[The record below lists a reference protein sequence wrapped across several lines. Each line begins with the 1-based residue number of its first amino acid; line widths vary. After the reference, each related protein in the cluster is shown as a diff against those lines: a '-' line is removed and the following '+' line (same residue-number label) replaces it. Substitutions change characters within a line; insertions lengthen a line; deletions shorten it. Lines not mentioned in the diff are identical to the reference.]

1 MIGQTISHYHIVEKL
16 GGGGMGVVY
25 KAEDTRLHRLVAL
38 KFLPSEMTH
47 DSPSLHRFQ
56 REAQAASAL
65 NHPNICTIYDIG
77 EQDGRRFIVMEYLE
91 GKTLKH
97 TIAGQ
102 PMEIEQIFDVGIEVT
117 DALSAAHSAGVVH
130 RDIKPANIFITK
142 WGRAKILDF
151 GLAKVL
157 SRATS
162 AAEATTI
169 STDVTV
175 SEEYLTSPGIAVG
188 TIAYMSPEQARAQ
201 ELDSRTDLFSFGTV
215 MYEMC
220 TGVLPF
226 RGEGAGVIFEA
237 ILRRAPA
244 PAVRFN
250 PDLPADLE
258 RIVNKCLEKDRN
270 LRYQHAS
277 DVRAD
282 LQRLKRDTE
291 SARVSAVASCHERE
305 ERYIFVA
312 FNTRLPYWQEAE
324 AGFKDAARQ
333 MGVEIE
339 LMGSAVCSPDEELAA
354 FQQAVSQKPSGILL
368 AASSA
373 ELFRSPIN
381 SAIERGIPVICMDAD
396 SPESKRI
403 LFIGTDNFRAGQE
416 SGTRM
421 GDLLKGKGN
430 VVVVTIPGQ
439 PNVHDRLRGVEEA
452 LKRFPGMKIVQS
464 IDDRADP
471 RNAYDAI
478 SALMQCKDRPDGI
491 ICLEASGGAGSAD
504 ALHRLDLTGKIPIV
518 AFDNDPETLDW
529 IQRGAIAATVVQKPY
544 VMSYYGLKFLDD
556 LHHNAVHEF
565 RDSKEASD
573 TWTWGPPR
581 LPWTRW
587 PPMPVW
593 VDTGTVLVDKN
604 NLVAFRE
611 AFAARAKAVS
621 AATILPNMK
630 GS

>member
-1 MIGQTISHYHIVEKL
+1 MISQTISHYHIVEKL

-56 REAQAASAL
+56 REARAASAL
-65 NHPNICTIYDIG
+65 NHPNICTIYDID
-77 EQDGRRFIVMEYLE
+77 EQDGRPFIVMEYLE

-97 TIAGQ
+97 TIAAQ

-142 WGRAKILDF
+142 LGRAKILDF
-151 GLAKVL
+151 GLAKVV
-157 SRATS
+157 SGATS
-162 AAEATTI
+162 AEATTV

-188 TIAYMSPEQARAQ
+188 TIAYMSPEQARAK

-226 RGEGAGVIFEA
+226 RGESAGVIFEA

-291 SARVSAVASCHERE
+291 SARVSAVASWHERE

-312 FNTRLPYWQEAE
+312 FSTRLPYWQEAE

-333 MGVEIE
+333 MGVKVEF
-339 LMGSAVCSPDEELAA
+339 MGSAVCSPDEELAA

-368 AASSA
+368 AASNA

-381 SAIERGIPVICMDAD
+381 SAIERAIPVICMDAD

-471 RNAYDAI
+471 RIAYDAI

-518 AFDNDPETLDW
+518 AFDNDPGTLDW

-581 LPWTRW
+581 QPRTRW

-611 AFAARAKAVS
+611 AFAARAK
-621 AATILPNMK
+621 P
-630 GS
+630 